1 MKQQLIL
8 NFENWYAEEF
18 EAGQGGGS
26 AHFDETYNQTMKQH
40 MHHQISTYK
49 GDSLIMGIPEDEVDD
64 DAMAFI
70 RAKKKVDTLHK
81 AKKME
86 KSRPGRA

>member
-1 MKQQLIL
+1 MGII
-8 NFENWYAEEF
+8 
-18 EAGQGGGS
+18 GGG
-26 AHFDETYNQTMKQH
+26 DE
-40 MHHQISTYK
+40 
-49 GDSLIMGIPEDEVDD
+49 DADE

-86 KSRPGRA
+86 KTRGK